1 MTDLLYRW
9 PPAARFGRVVPKNK
23 FYEHGQVTT
32 AERERFVAEVQRVTW
47 AYKLAETTLN
57 LAGTTAVP
65 EIQVFQID
73 AKGEDVS
80 DAVLTAI
87 DKAVRTPIIFEI
99 SHGDADARRTRMVAA
114 YKQQGATTSKLGAY
128 FTTGWHPADAERR
141 PLPTAI
147 NLPSLYAALLEPL
160 LPVAARAGEQL
171 SEVTA
176 RLEAVRK
183 LEREITALGRK
194 IRGEP
199 QLNRKVELRRILR
212 TKQANL
218 ADLTS
223 LAPARRRTRRTEEH
237 GGQAKDALARPDGSQ
252 CREDRRTVPQCDH

>member
-9 PPAARFGRVVPKNK
+9 PQAARFRRVVPKNR
-23 FYEHGQVTT
+23 FYERGQVTT
-32 AERERFVAEVQRVTW
+32 AVQERFVVEVQRITW
-47 AYKLAETTLN
+47 AYKLAETTIN
-57 LAGTTAVP
+57 LTGTTAVP
-65 EIQVFQID
+65 EVQVFEVH
-73 AKGEDVS
+73 AKDEDVS
-80 DAVLTAI
+80 DAVLAAI

-99 SHGDADARRTRMVAA
+99 TQGDPDARRTRMVAA
-114 YKQQGATTSKLGAY
+114 HKQHGAKVPKLGAY
-128 FTTGWHPADAERR
+128 FTTGWQPADAERR

-160 LPVAARAGEQL
+160 LPVVARPGEQL

-183 LEREITALGRK
+183 LEREITALDRK

-212 TKQANL
+212 TKRANL

-223 LAPARRRTRRTEEH
+223 QAPGPATDTNN
-237 GGQAKDALARPDGSQ
+237 
-252 CREDRRTVPQCDH
+252 